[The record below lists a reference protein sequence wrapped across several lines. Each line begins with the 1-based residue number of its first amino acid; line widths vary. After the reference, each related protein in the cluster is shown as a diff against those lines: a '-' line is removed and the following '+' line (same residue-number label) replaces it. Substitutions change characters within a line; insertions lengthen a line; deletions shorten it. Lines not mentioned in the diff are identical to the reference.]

1 MLKNVPTKF
10 ERNREREKDLDRV
23 HKNCMLSE
31 PRFISQTQKKKK
43 VNTRTAIVFER
54 CACID
59 ARDFTSDTREHLMH

>member
-10 ERNREREKDLDRV
+10 EMNREREKDLGRV

-43 VNTRTAIVFER
+43 VNTRNGIVY
-54 CACID
+54 
-59 ARDFTSDTREHLMH
+59 